1 MRSLIANY
9 QGAHTFYLDQGF
21 VISAFH
27 FCTRYYT
34 HYFTRVGPVVAR
46 GLVSLVKRSDQ

>member
-9 QGAHTFYLDQGF
+9 KGAHTFYLDQGF

-27 FCTRYYT
+27 FFQAILNSLFYANWPRRCP
-34 HYFTRVGPVVAR
+34 GPDEF
-46 GLVSLVKRSDQ
+46 S